1 MSPQFQ
7 IAAVI
12 LAAGE
17 SSRLGQ
23 PKQLIQFRGKTLV
36 RRMVDA
42 ASEADCRPVLVV
54 LGNSKRTSHL
64 HSQGS
69 PKGEASEHEIDL
81 IEAISCE
88 LKKTGAT
95 IVANPNWKRGIGT
108 SIRAGVQHLIE
119 IAPGVE
125 ATVLL
130 ACDQPFVDRAVIEG
144 LITLHHETRKPIVA
158 ASYAGTLGV
167 PALFDRSRLPDL
179 LGLDDSAGAKSI
191 ILSNRDQV
199 AKLPVPEGEIDID
212 TAEDRERFC
221 VTSDSQVKN
230 QSLAD

>member
-1 MSPQFQ
+1 MSTQSH
-7 IAAVI
+7 IAAII

-23 PKQLIQFRGKTLV
+23 PKQLIQFQSKTLV
-36 RRMVDA
+36 RRVVDA
-42 ASEADCRPVLVV
+42 ASEAGCQPILVV
-54 LGNSKRTSHL
+54 LGSETETEL
-64 HSQGS
+64 VQGIS
-69 PKGEASEHEIDL
+69 SEF
-81 IEAISCE
+81 
-88 LKKTGAT
+88 KNTGAT
-95 IVANPNWKRGIGT
+95 IIGNPNWKGGIGT
-108 SIRAGVQHLIE
+108 SIRTGVQHLIE

-158 ASYAGTLGV
+158 ARYAGTLGV
-167 PALFDRSRLPDL
+167 PALFDRSRLQDL

-199 AKLPVPEGEIDID
+199 AEFPFPEGEIDID

-221 VTSDSQVKN
+221 VTSDSQVEN

>member
-1 MSPQFQ
+1 MPPQSH
-7 IAAVI
+7 IAAII

-23 PKQLIQFRGKTLV
+23 PKQLIQFQGKTLV
-36 RRMVDA
+36 RRVVDA
-42 ASEADCRPVLVV
+42 ASEAGCQPILVV
-54 LGNSKRTSHL
+54 LGSETETEL
-64 HSQGS
+64 VQG
-69 PKGEASEHEIDL
+69 
-81 IEAISCE
+81 ISSE
-88 LKKTGAT
+88 LKDTGAT
-95 IVANPNWKRGIGT
+95 IVANPNWKGGIGT

-130 ACDQPFVDRAVIEG
+130 ACDQPFVDRAVIDG
-144 LITLHHETRKPIVA
+144 LITLHHKTRKPIVA

-167 PALFDRSRLPDL
+167 PALFDQSRLPDL

-191 ILSNRDQV
+191 IFSNRDQV
-199 AKLPVPEGEIDID
+199 AQLAFPEGEIDID

-221 VTSDSQVKN
+221 VTSDLEAKN
-230 QSLAD
+230 QTVAD

>member
-1 MSPQFQ
+1 MSPQFH
-7 IAAVI
+7 IAAII

-23 PKQLIQFRGKTLV
+23 PKQLIQFRGKTLL
-36 RRMVDA
+36 RRTVDA
-42 ASEADCRPVLVV
+42 ASEAGCQPILVV
-54 LGNSKRTSHL
+54 VR
-64 HSQGS
+64 
-69 PKGEASEHEIDL
+69 SETEL
-81 IEAISCE
+81 VQAIRSE
-88 LKKTGAT
+88 LKNTGAT
-95 IVANPNWKRGIGT
+95 IIGNPNWKGGIGT
-108 SIRAGVQHLIE
+108 SIRAGVQDLIE

-130 ACDQPFVDRAVIEG
+130 ACDQPFVDRAVIDG

-199 AKLPVPEGEIDID
+199 AEFPFPEGEIDID

-221 VTSDSQVKN
+221 VASDSEAKN
-230 QSLAD
+230 QTVAD

>member
-1 MSPQFQ
+1 MSTQSH
-7 IAAVI
+7 IAAII

-23 PKQLIQFRGKTLV
+23 PKQLIQFQSKTLV
-36 RRMVDA
+36 RRVVDA
-42 ASEADCRPVLVV
+42 ASEAGCQPILVV
-54 LGNSKRTSHL
+54 LGSETETEL
-64 HSQGS
+64 VQG
-69 PKGEASEHEIDL
+69 
-81 IEAISCE
+81 ISSE
-88 LKKTGAT
+88 LKNTGAT
-95 IVANPNWKRGIGT
+95 IISNPNWKGGIGT

-130 ACDQPFVDRAVIEG
+130 ACDQPFVNRAVIEG

-158 ASYAGTLGV
+158 ARYAGTLGV
-167 PALFDRSRLPDL
+167 PALFDRSRLQDL
-179 LGLDDSAGAKSI
+179 LGLDDFAGAKSI

-199 AKLPVPEGEIDID
+199 AEFPFPEGEIDID

-221 VTSDSQVKN
+221 VTSDSQVEN

>member
-1 MSPQFQ
+1 MSPQSH

-36 RRMVDA
+36 RRVVDA
-42 ASEADCRPVLVV
+42 ASEAGCQPILVV
-54 LGNSKRTSHL
+54 VGSSKL
-64 HSQGS
+64 VQG
-69 PKGEASEHEIDL
+69 
-81 IEAISCE
+81 ISAE
-88 LKKTGAT
+88 LKNTGAT
-95 IVANPNWKRGIGT
+95 IISNPNWKGGIGT

-158 ASYAGTLGV
+158 ARYADTLGV
-167 PALFDRSRLPDL
+167 PALFDRSRLQDL
-179 LGLDDSAGAKSI
+179 LGLDDFAGAKSI

-199 AKLPVPEGEIDID
+199 AEFPFPEGEIDID

-221 VTSDSQVKN
+221 VTSDSQVEN
-230 QSLAD
+230 QSLTD

>member
-1 MSPQFQ
+1 
-7 IAAVI
+7 
-12 LAAGE
+12 
-17 SSRLGQ
+17 
-23 PKQLIQFRGKTLV
+23 
-36 RRMVDA
+36 MVDG
-42 ASEADCRPVLVV
+42 ASEAGCRPVLVV
-54 LGNSKRTSHL
+54 LGNSNRTAS
-64 HSQGS
+64 GS
-69 PKGEASEHEIDL
+69 ARGAAREHEIDL
-81 IEAISCE
+81 VEAISCE

-108 SIRAGVQHLIE
+108 SIRASVQHLIE

-130 ACDQPFVDRAVIEG
+130 ACDQPFVDRAVIDG
-144 LITLHHETRKPIVA
+144 LITLHHETRNPIVA
-158 ASYAGTLGV
+158 ARYAGTLGV

-199 AKLPVPEGEIDID
+199 AEFPFPEGEIDID

-221 VTSDSQVKN
+221 VTSDSGAKN
-230 QSLAD
+230 QL

>member
-1 MSPQFQ
+1 M
-7 IAAVI
+7 VDG
-12 LAAGE
+12 AGE
-17 SSRLGQ
+17 AG
-23 PKQLIQFRGKTLV
+23 
-36 RRMVDA
+36 
-42 ASEADCRPVLVV
+42 CRPVLVV
-54 LGNSKRTSHL
+54 LGNSNRTAS
-64 HSQGS
+64 GS
-69 PKGEASEHEIDL
+69 ARGEAREHEIDL
-81 IEAISCE
+81 VEAISSE

-130 ACDQPFVDRAVIEG
+130 ACDQPFVDHAVIDG

-167 PALFDRSRLPDL
+167 PALFDRSRLQDL

-199 AKLPVPEGEIDID
+199 AEFPFPEGGIDID

-221 VTSDSQVKN
+221 SGNKEN
-230 QSLAD
+230 KGRL

>member
-1 MSPQFQ
+1 MSQQFH

-36 RRMVDA
+36 RCMVDA
-42 ASEADCRPVLVV
+42 ASEARCRPILVV
-54 LGNSKRTSHL
+54 LGNSKQTSHL
-64 HSQGS
+64 HSPGS
-69 PKGEASEHEIDL
+69 PTREAREHEIEL
-81 IEAISCE
+81 VEGISSE

-95 IVANPNWKRGIGT
+95 IVANPNWKSGIGT
-108 SIRAGVQHLIE
+108 SIRAGIQQLIE
-119 IAPGVE
+119 IAPGLE

-130 ACDQPFVDRAVIEG
+130 ACDQPFVDRAVIGG
-144 LITLHHETRKPIVA
+144 LITLHHETRKSIVA

-199 AKLPVPEGEIDID
+199 AEFPFPEGEIDID
-212 TAEDRERFC
+212 TPEDCERLCNSNRENKGRR
-221 VTSDSQVKN
+221 
-230 QSLAD
+230 

>member
-1 MSPQFQ
+1 MSPKSH

-23 PKQLIQFRGKTLV
+23 PKQLIQFQGKTLL
-36 RRMVDA
+36 RRVVDA
-42 ASEADCRPVLVV
+42 ASEAGCQPILVV
-54 LGNSKRTSHL
+54 LGSETETEL
-64 HSQGS
+64 VQGIS
-69 PKGEASEHEIDL
+69 SEL
-81 IEAISCE
+81 T
-88 LKKTGAT
+88 KTGAT

-108 SIRAGVQHLIE
+108 SIRAGVQDLTE

-130 ACDQPFVDRAVIEG
+130 ACDQPFVDRAVIDG

-191 ILSNRDQV
+191 IFSNRDQV
-199 AKLPVPEGEIDID
+199 AQFAFPEGEIDID
-212 TAEDRERFC
+212 TPEDRERFC
-221 VTSDSQVKN
+221 VTSDSEAKN
-230 QSLAD
+230 QTVAD

>member
-36 RRMVDA
+36 RRMVDG
-42 ASEADCRPVLVV
+42 ASEAGCRPVLVV
-54 LGNSKRTSHL
+54 LGNSNRTSL
-64 HSQGS
+64 PGS
-69 PKGEASEHEIDL
+69 ARGEAREHEIDL
-81 IEAISCE
+81 VEAISSE

-167 PALFDRSRLPDL
+167 PALFDRSRLQDL

-191 ILSNRDQV
+191 ILSNRGQV
-199 AKLPVPEGEIDID
+199 AEFPFPEGEIDID
-212 TAEDRERFC
+212 TAEDREQFC
-221 VTSDSQVKN
+221 SGDKENKSR
-230 QSLAD
+230 L

>member
-1 MSPQFQ
+1 MQLWSGPTRRRFQSGEMSPQSH

-23 PKQLIQFRGKTLV
+23 PKQLIQFRGKNLV
-36 RRMVDA
+36 RRVVDA
-42 ASEADCRPVLVV
+42 ASEAGCQPILVV
-54 LGNSKRTSHL
+54 LGSGKL
-64 HSQGS
+64 GQG
-69 PKGEASEHEIDL
+69 
-81 IEAISCE
+81 ISSE
-88 LKKTGAT
+88 LKDIGAT
-95 IVANPNWKRGIGT
+95 IIANPNWKCGIGT
-108 SIRAGVQHLIE
+108 SIRAGVQHLID
-119 IAPGVE
+119 IASRVE

-144 LITLHHETRKPIVA
+144 LIMVHRETRKPIVA

-167 PALFDRSRLPDL
+167 PVLFDRSLLPEL

-199 AKLPVPEGEIDID
+199 AEFPFPEGKIDID
-212 TAEDRERFC
+212 TAEDWQRFC
-221 VTSDSQVKN
+221 CSKK
-230 QSLAD
+230 

>member
-42 ASEADCRPVLVV
+42 ASEAGCRTVLVV
-54 LGNSKRTSHL
+54 LGDSKRT
-64 HSQGS
+64 
-69 PKGEASEHEIDL
+69 ASGLPTGKAREHEIYL
-81 IEAISCE
+81 VEAIRSE
-88 LKKTGAT
+88 LEKTGAT

-130 ACDQPFVDRAVIEG
+130 ACDQPFVDRAVIDG

-179 LGLDDSAGAKSI
+179 IGLDDSAGAKSI

-199 AKLPVPEGEIDID
+199 AEFPFPEGEIDID
-212 TAEDRERFC
+212 TAEDRERLC
-221 VTSDSQVKN
+221 VTSDSQVEN

>member
-1 MSPQFQ
+1 MSTQSH
-7 IAAVI
+7 IAAII

-23 PKQLIQFRGKTLV
+23 PKQLIQFQSKTLV
-36 RRMVDA
+36 RRVVDA
-42 ASEADCRPVLVV
+42 ASEAGCQPILVV
-54 LGNSKRTSHL
+54 LGSETETEL
-64 HSQGS
+64 VQG
-69 PKGEASEHEIDL
+69 
-81 IEAISCE
+81 ISSE
-88 LKKTGAT
+88 LKNTGAT
-95 IVANPNWKRGIGT
+95 IISNPNWKGGIGT

-130 ACDQPFVDRAVIEG
+130 ACDQPFVNRAVIEG

-158 ASYAGTLGV
+158 ARYAGTLGV
-167 PALFDRSRLPDL
+167 PALFDRSRLQDL
-179 LGLDDSAGAKSI
+179 LGLDDFAGAKSI

-199 AKLPVPEGEIDID
+199 AEFPFPEGEIDID

-221 VTSDSQVKN
+221 VTSDSQVEN
-230 QSLAD
+230 QSLTD

>member
-1 MSPQFQ
+1 MSPQSH
-7 IAAVI
+7 IAAII

-23 PKQLIQFRGKTLV
+23 PKQLIQFRGKTLL
-36 RRMVDA
+36 RRTVDA
-42 ASEADCRPVLVV
+42 ASEAGCQPILVV
-54 LGNSKRTSHL
+54 VR
-64 HSQGS
+64 
-69 PKGEASEHEIDL
+69 SETEL
-81 IEAISCE
+81 VQAIRSE
-88 LKKTGAT
+88 LKNTGAT
-95 IVANPNWKRGIGT
+95 INGNPNWKGGIGT
-108 SIRAGVQHLIE
+108 SIRAGVQDLIE

-130 ACDQPFVDRAVIEG
+130 ACDHLLVDRAVIDG

-199 AKLPVPEGEIDID
+199 AEFPFPEGEIDID

-221 VTSDSQVKN
+221 VASDSEAKN
-230 QSLAD
+230 QTVAD

>member
-1 MSPQFQ
+1 MSPQLQ

-54 LGNSKRTSHL
+54 LGNSKRTSQL
-64 HSQGS
+64 HSPGS
-69 PKGEASEHEIDL
+69 TRGAASEHEIDL
-81 IEAISCE
+81 IEAISSE

-108 SIRAGVQHLIE
+108 SIRAGVQHLIK

-130 ACDQPFVDRAVIEG
+130 ACDQPFVDRAVIDG

-199 AKLPVPEGEIDID
+199 AQFAFPEGEIDID

-221 VTSDSQVKN
+221 MTSDSEAKN
-230 QSLAD
+230 QTVAD

>member
-12 LAAGE
+12 LASGE

-23 PKQLIQFRGKTLV
+23 PKQLIQFHGKTLV

-54 LGNSKRTSHL
+54 LGDSKRIAH
-64 HSQGS
+64 GS
-69 PKGEASEHEIDL
+69 PSGEAREHEIDL
-81 IEAISCE
+81 VEAISSE
-88 LKKTGAT
+88 LIKSGAT
-95 IVANPNWKRGIGT
+95 IVANPNWKCGIGT
-108 SIRAGVQHLIE
+108 SIRAGVQRLIE

-130 ACDQPFVDRAVIEG
+130 TCDQPFVDRAVIDG

-167 PALFDRSRLPDL
+167 PALFDRSRLAEL

-199 AKLPVPEGEIDID
+199 AEFPFPEGEIDID
-212 TAEDRERFC
+212 TAEDRARFC
-221 VTSDSQVKN
+221 SGKK
-230 QSLAD
+230 

>member
-36 RRMVDA
+36 RRTVDA
-42 ASEADCRPVLVV
+42 ASEAGCRKVLVV
-54 LGNSKRTSHL
+54 LGDSKRTAS
-64 HSQGS
+64 GS
-69 PKGEASEHEIDL
+69 PTGKAREYEIDL
-81 IEAISCE
+81 VEAIRSE
-88 LKKTGAT
+88 LEKTGAT

-108 SIRAGVQHLIE
+108 SIRAGVRHLIE
-119 IAPGVE
+119 SAPGVE

-130 ACDQPFVDRAVIEG
+130 ACDQPFVDRAVIDG
-144 LITLHHETRKPIVA
+144 IITLHHETRKPIVA

-199 AKLPVPEGEIDID
+199 AEFPFPEGEIDID
-212 TAEDRERFC
+212 TAEDRERLC
-221 VTSDSQVKN
+221 GTSDSEAKN
-230 QSLAD
+230 QTVAD

>member
-1 MSPQFQ
+1 MSPQFH
-7 IAAVI
+7 IAAII

-23 PKQLIQFRGKTLV
+23 PKQLIQFRGKTLL
-36 RRMVDA
+36 RRTVDA
-42 ASEADCRPVLVV
+42 ASEAGCQPILVV
-54 LGNSKRTSHL
+54 VR
-64 HSQGS
+64 
-69 PKGEASEHEIDL
+69 SETEL
-81 IEAISCE
+81 VQAIRSE
-88 LKKTGAT
+88 LKNTGAT
-95 IVANPNWKRGIGT
+95 IIGNPNWKGGIGT
-108 SIRAGVQHLIE
+108 SIRAGVQDLIE

-130 ACDQPFVDRAVIEG
+130 ACDQPFVDRAVIDG

-179 LGLDDSAGAKSI
+179 LGLDNSAGAKSI
-191 ILSNRDQV
+191 IFSNRDQV
-199 AKLPVPEGEIDID
+199 AEFAFPEGEIDID

-221 VTSDSQVKN
+221 VTSDSEAKN
-230 QSLAD
+230 QTVAD